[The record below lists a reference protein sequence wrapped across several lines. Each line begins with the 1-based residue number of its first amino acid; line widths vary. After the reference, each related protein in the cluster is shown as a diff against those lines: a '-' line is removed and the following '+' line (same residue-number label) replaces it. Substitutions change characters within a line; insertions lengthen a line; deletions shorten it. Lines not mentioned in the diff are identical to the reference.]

1 LVNYFRD
8 LTNAAVKYR
17 LIARVLDTGR
27 ASR

>member
-17 LIARVLDTGR
+17 LIDRVLDTGG
-27 ASR
+27 AAG